1 MNRQLDAI
9 NIALVIALT
18 IQMNLLLNYATFM
31 NLQIDKDPDVR
42 MEKLFVLGETMPKR
56 VSSWL

>member
-18 IQMNLLLNYATFM
+18 LQMNLLLNYAIFM

-56 VSSWL
+56 VSS